1 MIQPVFDYPWL
12 TLDLGRDMRVI
23 SWAPYRPGIVT
34 ARHILWREV
43 RNADLTEDF
52 DVLQWLAQECHLRGM
67 QKAVAMLTS
76 RKIATFSVA
85 EANVGGVD
93 VKAVATVGLSNA
105 ERAAPVLPRPEQPY
119 ASYGTINIAVIVTH
133 PLNDIGLIE
142 AQSIASAARTAAVL
156 ESGAMALSGPATGT
170 GTDCI
175 AIAAPAGQ
183 DVFCGLHTAPG
194 KAIAAAVYAAVREG
208 ADQWIA
214 ETGGKPY
221 DLG

>member
-1 MIQPVFDYPWL
+1 MIRPIFDYPWL

-23 SWAPYRPGIVT
+23 SWAPHRPGIVT

-52 DVLQWLAQECHLRGM
+52 DALAWLAQECKSRDMGR
-67 QKAVAMLTS
+67 AVAMLTS

-85 EANVGGVD
+85 DASVGGVFAQ
-93 VKAVATVGLSNA
+93 AVATVGLSNA
-105 ERAAPVLPRPEQPY
+105 ERAAPAEHHLTPAY
-119 ASYGTINIAVIVTH
+119 ASYGTINVAVITDCN
-133 PLNDIGLIE
+133 LNDIGLIE

-156 ESGAMALSGPATGT
+156 ESGAMAATGPATGT

-175 AIAAPAGQ
+175 AVAAPAGQ
-183 DVFCGLHTAPG
+183 GAFCGLHTPQG

-208 ADQWIA
+208 ADQWMA
-214 ETGGKPY
+214 ETGGTPY

>member
-1 MIQPVFDYPWL
+1 MQLCLDHPWL
-12 TLDLGRDMRVI
+12 TLDLGDTMRLI
-23 SWAPYRPGIVT
+23 SWAPHRGGLTT

-52 DVLQWLAQECHLRGM
+52 DVLAWLKQECAARGM
-67 QKAVAMLTS
+67 ADAVAMLTS
-76 RKIATFSVA
+76 RKIATFSRA
-85 EANVGGVD
+85 ERVVGTVRAQ
-93 VKAVATVGLSNA
+93 AVATVGLSNA
-105 ERAAPVLPRPEQPY
+105 ERAGDDMSPGDAPR
-119 ASYGTINIAVIVTH
+119 SGYGTINIAVMIDL
-133 PLNDIGLIE
+133 PLDDVGLIE

-156 ESGAMALSGPATGT
+156 ESGAMSLDGPATGT

-175 AIAAPAGQ
+175 VVAAPAGEMP
-183 DVFCGLHTAPG
+183 FCGLHTPQG
-194 KAIAAAVYAAVREG
+194 KAIAAAVYAAVRAG

>member
-1 MIQPVFDYPWL
+1 MIRPIFDYPWL

-23 SWAPYRPGIVT
+23 SWAPHRPGIVT

-52 DVLQWLAQECHLRGM
+52 DALAWLAQECKIRDM
-67 QKAVAMLTS
+67 KQAVAMLTS

-85 EANVGGVD
+85 ETSIGGVFAQ
-93 VKAVATVGLSNA
+93 AVATVGLSNA
-105 ERAAPVLPRPEQPY
+105 ERAAPSELYVERTNTV
-119 ASYGTINIAVIVTH
+119 YGTINIAVITECN
-133 PLNDIGLIE
+133 LNDIGLIE

-156 ESGAMALSGPATGT
+156 ESGAMATTGPATGT

-175 AIAAPAGQ
+175 AVAAPAGQ
-183 DVFCGLHTAPG
+183 EAFCGLHTPQG

-208 ADQWIA
+208 ADQWLA
-214 ETGGKPY
+214 ETGGTPY

>member
-1 MIQPVFDYPWL
+1 MIQPVFDHPWL

-23 SWAPYRPGIVT
+23 SWAPHRPGIVT

-52 DVLQWLAQECHLRGM
+52 DVFPWLAQECRQRGM
-67 QKAVAMLTS
+67 QEAVAMLTS

-85 EANVGGVD
+85 TSKVDGVEAQ
-93 VKAVATVGLSNA
+93 AVATVGLSNA
-105 ERAAPVLPRPEQPY
+105 ERAAPVLDQPRQLHS
-119 ASYGTINIAVIVTH
+119 SYGTINVAVILH
-133 PLNDIGLIE
+133 HAINDTGLIE

-156 ESGAMALSGPATGT
+156 ESGAMAPSGPATGT

-175 AIAAPAGQ
+175 AVAAPAGQ
-183 DVFCGLHTAPG
+183 DAFCGLHTAQG

-214 ETGGKPY
+214 ETGGMPY